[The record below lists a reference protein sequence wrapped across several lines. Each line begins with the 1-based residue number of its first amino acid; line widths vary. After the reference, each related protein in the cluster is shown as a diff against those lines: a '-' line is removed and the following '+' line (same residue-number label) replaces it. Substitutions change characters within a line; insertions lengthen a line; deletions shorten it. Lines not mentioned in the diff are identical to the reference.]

1 MTFFRMQLEDA
12 KHSDFSE
19 NGILC
24 QCGPRHAALSQ
35 CANPSLDYT
44 CISGTDRCPA
54 LSRYRGNRREL
65 LAAYEGFLEVQGP
78 LN

>member
-1 MTFFRMQLEDA
+1 MPNILTSPKTESSASAVPVTL
-12 KHSDFSE
+12 HS
-19 NGILC
+19 
-24 QCGPRHAALSQ
+24 LSAQ
-35 CANPSLDYT
+35 NPSLDYT